1 MKALSIKQPW
11 VHAILREGKDIEN
24 RTWTTKHR
32 GWIALHASATPRRA
46 TDDDFPGRIR
56 CPDLKSLDYSAI
68 CGVAR
73 LTDIII
79 KIWGSNPYL
88 SIIKRFQTS
97 FCGFARERKIYHALR
112 KILDKIEKI
121 SAIFASL
128 RENKSLYSNLLEI
141 DLSANKR
148 K

>member
-11 VHAILREGKDIEN
+11 VWAILNAGKDVEN

-32 GWIALHASATPRRA
+32 GWIALHASAKPMPA

-73 LTDIII
+73 VVDITPKSRSKWFWRPDDGTINYGWVLDDVI
-79 KIWGSNPYL
+79 PLPKPIDCKGTLGLWTVPPN
-88 SIIKRFQTS
+88 IVRAIKRQLPKDFS
-97 FCGFARERKIYHALR
+97 DA
-112 KILDKIEKI
+112 
-121 SAIFASL
+121 
-128 RENKSLYSNLLEI
+128 
-141 DLSANKR
+141 
-148 K
+148 